1 MVTMST
7 IGRYIW
13 KLRQERGGKGYWG
26 LRAVSERIKISHPYL
41 SQLENGKAKR
51 PSPLAWTPQ
60 PTIKNFFT
68 ERTDRPAT
76 HFNNPSQYSAP
87 LFCILHQIVLKFVLV

>member
-41 SQLENGKAKR
+41 SQLENGKAMSITYDKNIHFF
-51 PSPLAWTPQ
+51 PFGMDTPA
-60 PTIKNFFT
+60 N
-68 ERTDRPAT
+68 D
-76 HFNNPSQYSAP
+76 
-87 LFCILHQIVLKFVLV
+87 